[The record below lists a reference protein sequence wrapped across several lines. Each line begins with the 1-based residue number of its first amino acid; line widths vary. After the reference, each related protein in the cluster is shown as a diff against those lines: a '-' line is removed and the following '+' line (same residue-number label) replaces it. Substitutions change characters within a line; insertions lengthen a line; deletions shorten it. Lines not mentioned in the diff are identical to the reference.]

1 MLDGGDF
8 AAIGSFLSCPLMAHF
23 FFERRQHMETGVRL
37 RHYRM
42 RTINFIF
49 RKVPTVRVRNLLAL
63 AFTIFLASQTPA
75 QVTHGQKPKLPTPF
89 ASKSAGNGPERAK
102 PPAGFLPTV
111 PEGFRVNV
119 FATNFKHPR
128 WLTVAPN
135 GDIFLAD
142 NGAGEIIVMRDP
154 EHTGGAQVREVFVS
168 GQRRPFGIAFHEDY
182 VYVGNTNEVVRFRYD
197 PKTSKRLGE
206 AEHLMDLPTGGH
218 DTRSLTFSA
227 DGKHLFVAV
236 GSESNIN
243 TGEDPRRAA
252 VTVCDPDGK
261 NARRFATGLRN
272 PVGLGLEPV
281 TGEVWT
287 TVNERDELGDDL
299 PPDYFTSLKDG
310 GFYGWPYSYIGDNVD
325 PRVKPQK
332 PDLVAR
338 AIIPDVLLGAHV
350 APLQFAFY
358 TAKQFPES
366 YWGGAFVAEHGS
378 WNRAARSGYQVA
390 FVAFK
395 DGKPSADPVPFM
407 TGLVPDPGGPDV
419 LGRPVGVTVAPDG
432 SLLVS
437 DDGANVI
444 YRISA
449 AK

>member
-1 MLDGGDF
+1 
-8 AAIGSFLSCPLMAHF
+8 
-23 FFERRQHMETGVRL
+23 
-37 RHYRM
+37 M
-42 RTINFIF
+42 RARNIF
-49 RKVPTVRVRNLLAL
+49 VL
-63 AFTIFLASQTPA
+63 AFTILLPSLTPS
-75 QVTHGQKPKLPTPF
+75 QVTHGQRPKLPPPF
-89 ASKSAGNGPERAK
+89 ATNSAGNGPHNAT

-111 PEGFRVNV
+111 PPGFHLNI
-119 FATNFKHPR
+119 FASNFKRPR

-142 NGAGEIIVMRDP
+142 TGAGEIVVLRDP
-154 EHTGGAQVREVFVS
+154 QHSGGAQEREVFV
-168 GQRRPFGIAFHEDY
+168 GGMRRPFGIAFREDH
-182 VYVGNTNEVVRFRYD
+182 VYVGNMNELIRFRYD

-206 AEHLMDLPTGGH
+206 KEHLLDLPSGGH
-218 DTRSLTFSA
+218 DTRALAFSA

-236 GSESNIN
+236 GSGSNID

-252 VTVCDPDGK
+252 VTICEPDGK
-261 NARRFATGLRN
+261 NARLYATGLRN
-272 PVGLGLEPV
+272 PVGLALDPV

-310 GFYGWPYSYIGDNVD
+310 GFYGWPYSYIGSNVD

-332 PDLVAR
+332 PELVAR

-358 TAKQFPES
+358 TGKQFPES
-366 YWGGAFVAEHGS
+366 YRGGAFVAEHGS

-407 TGLVPDPGGPDV
+407 TGLVTDPSKPDV
-419 LGRPVGVTVAPDG
+419 NGRPVGVAVAPDG

-437 DDGANVI
+437 DDGAGVV

-449 AK
+449 VK

>member
-1 MLDGGDF
+1 
-8 AAIGSFLSCPLMAHF
+8 
-23 FFERRQHMETGVRL
+23 
-37 RHYRM
+37 M
-42 RTINFIF
+42 RARSI
-49 RKVPTVRVRNLLAL
+49 LAL
-63 AFTIFLASQTPA
+63 TIALWFPPLLPG
-75 QVTHGQKPKLPTPF
+75 QVTQGQKPKFPPPF
-89 ASKSAGNGPERAK
+89 ATASAGNGPHREK
-102 PPAGFLPTV
+102 PAAGFLPTV
-111 PEGFRVNV
+111 PQGFRVNI
-119 FATNFKHPR
+119 FAKDFKGPR

-142 NGAGEIIVMRDP
+142 TGADEIIVLRDP
-154 EHTGGAQVREVFVS
+154 KNTGGAQEREVFVN
-168 GQRRPFGIAFHEDY
+168 GMKRPFGIAFRENY
-182 VYVGNTNEVVRFRYD
+182 VYIGNMNELLRFRYD

-206 AEHLMDLPTGGH
+206 KEHLLDLPSGGH
-218 DTRSLTFSA
+218 NTRSLAFSA
-227 DGKHLFVAV
+227 DGKQLFIGV
-236 GSESNIN
+236 GSDSNID

-252 VTVCDPDGK
+252 VTICDPDGK
-261 NARRFATGLRN
+261 NARLYATGLRN
-272 PVGLGLEPV
+272 PVGLALEPV

-287 TVNERDELGDDL
+287 SVNERDELGDDL

-325 PRVKPQK
+325 QRVKPQR

-366 YWGGAFVAEHGS
+366 YRGGAFVAEHGS
-378 WNRAARSGYQVA
+378 WNRAKRSGYQVA

-395 DGKPSADPVPFM
+395 NGKPSADPVPFM
-407 TGLVPDPGGPDV
+407 TGLVPDPGGQDV
-419 LGRPVGVTVAPDG
+419 NGRPVGVAIAPDG

-437 DDGANVI
+437 DDGAGVV
-444 YRISA
+444 YRISF